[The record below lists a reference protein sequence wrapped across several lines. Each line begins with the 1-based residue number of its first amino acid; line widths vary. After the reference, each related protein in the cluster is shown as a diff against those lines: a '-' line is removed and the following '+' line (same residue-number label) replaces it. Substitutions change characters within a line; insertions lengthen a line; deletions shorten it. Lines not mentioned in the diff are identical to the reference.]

1 MQTWRRGRDRLNG
14 KATALSHG
22 AATIVNAIA
31 LGKGAAFGV
40 DLSTKAEVTLTDD
53 PAVIMGEITSDPA
66 ESTALIEKTV
76 ARVLSHFK
84 VEKRFGAKV
93 RTWSNIP
100 IARGLKS
107 SSAAANAIALATVA
121 ALGKTLDDLAVV
133 RLGVEAAFDAR
144 VTVTG
149 AFDDACASYFGGAV
163 VTDNL
168 KMKLIKRFTLPEDLT
183 VLFHVPS
190 RKAYTGDSDV
200 AKLRHFKPLVQIAY
214 KEALRG
220 NFWDVLSLNGVI
232 YSAAL
237 GYDAAVAL
245 DALAAGALAA
255 GLCGKGPAVTAVVSN
270 DKIDSV
276 KTALQSHE
284 GEVLQAR
291 LNHEK
296 AKVITP

>member
-1 MQTWRRGRDRLNG
+1 MTG

-40 DLSTKAEVTLTDD
+40 YLSTKAEVTLTDE
-53 PAVIMGEITSDPA
+53 PAVIKGEITPDLT
-66 ESTALIEKTV
+66 ESTMLIEKTV
-76 ARVLSHFK
+76 TRVFQHFN

-93 RTWSNIP
+93 RTWSDIP

-107 SSAAANAIALATVA
+107 SSAAANAVALATVA
-121 ALGKTLDDLAVV
+121 ALGKTLDDLTVV
-133 RLGVEAAFDAR
+133 KLGVEAAFDAK

-168 KMKLIKRFTLPEDLT
+168 KRKLIKRFTLPAGLT
-183 VLFHVPS
+183 VLFHVPA
-190 RKAYTGDSDV
+190 RKAYTGDADV
-200 AKLRHFKPLVQIAY
+200 DRLKLVKPLVKIAY
-214 KEALRG
+214 KEAQKG
-220 NFWDVLSLNGVI
+220 NFWDALSLNGLV

-237 GYDAAVAL
+237 GYDASAAL
-245 DALAAGALAA
+245 DALAAGAVAA
-255 GLCGKGPAVTAVVSN
+255 GLCGKGPAVTAVVA
-270 DKIDSV
+270 DEKVDLV
-276 KTALQSHE
+276 KQALQRYD
-284 GEVLQAR
+284 GIVLQTR

-296 AKVITP
+296 AKVITQR

>member
-1 MQTWRRGRDRLNG
+1 MSG
-14 KATALSHG
+14 KAEAIAHG

-40 DLSTKAEVTLTDD
+40 DLWTKAEVRLTDE
-53 PAVIMGEITSDPA
+53 PQVIKGEITSDPA
-66 ESTALIEKTV
+66 ENPVLIERTV
-76 ARVLSHFK
+76 LRVFQHFS

-93 RTWSNIP
+93 KTWSNIP

-107 SSAAANAIALATVA
+107 SSVAANAVALATVA
-121 ALGKTLDDLAVV
+121 ALGKTIDDLTAVK
-133 RLGVEAAFDAR
+133 LGVDAAFDAK

-168 KMKLIKRFTLPEDLT
+168 KRKLLKRVPLPEDLA

-200 AKLRHFKPLVQIAY
+200 KRLRTVKPLVKIAY
-214 KEALRG
+214 KEALKG
-220 NFWDVLSLNGVI
+220 NFWVALSLNGII
-232 YSAAL
+232 YSSAL
-237 GYDAAVAL
+237 GYDTSVAL
-245 DALAAGALAA
+245 DALDAGALAA
-255 GLCGKGPAVTAVVSN
+255 GLCGKGPAVTAVVSS
-270 DKIDSV
+270 DKLDAV
-276 KTALQSHE
+276 RTALQRHE
-284 GEVLQAR
+284 GEVLHSR

-296 AKVITP
+296 ARVISK